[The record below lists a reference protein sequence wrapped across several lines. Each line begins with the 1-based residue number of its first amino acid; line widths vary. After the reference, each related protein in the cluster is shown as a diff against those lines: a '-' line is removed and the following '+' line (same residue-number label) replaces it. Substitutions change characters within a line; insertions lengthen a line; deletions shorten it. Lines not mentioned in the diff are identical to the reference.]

1 MIEYNTLVVVCGV
14 GLLGAT
20 AGVVGS
26 FAVFRRRALVGDAL
40 AHASL
45 PGICAAF
52 LLFERRELH
61 LLLAGALA
69 SGLLGVLVVSLLT
82 RWTRTREDAAIGIVL
97 SVFFGVGIVLSRIV
111 QNRSSAGSK
120 AGLDSFL
127 LGKTSGMIVEDV
139 VFLGAAGAAS
149 VFAVWLVFKELKSTT
164 FDPGFAQSQGW
175 PVLGLDVLLLGLI
188 AATVMIGLPAVG
200 VVLISAL
207 LILPAAAAR
216 FWTDRFERV
225 VVLAALLGAGV
236 GVAGTILSARLER
249 APAGA
254 VIVLTGAA
262 VLIASMLLAPKR
274 GVVARAIADRRF
286 ANDLA
291 AEAILRELFEAWEA
305 AGEAGAEI
313 ARPPGP
319 ERRRG
324 VRLLESRGWIV
335 RSGGGWAPTPQGLE
349 EGRRAAARRRLWRKL
364 VHDYPDAAATADLGA
379 SSIEELLGPELVREL
394 ALKLSAEGRWPAGE
408 PIPSGVPRR

>member
-1 MIEYNTLVVVCGV
+1 MIEYNTLVVVCGAS
-14 GLLGAT
+14 LLGAA

-26 FAVFRRRALVGDAL
+26 FAVLRRRALAGDAL

-45 PGICAAF
+45 PGICLAF
-52 LLFERRELH
+52 LLFERRELY

-69 SGLLGVLVVSLLT
+69 SGLLGVLVVSLLG
-82 RWTRTREDAAIGIVL
+82 RWTRTREDAAIGVVL

-139 VFLGAAGAAS
+139 VFLAAAGAAS
-149 VFAVWLVFKELKSTT
+149 VFAVWLVFKELKATT
-164 FDPGFAQSQGW
+164 FDPGFAQSLGW
-175 PVLGLDVLLLGLI
+175 PVVGLDVLLLGLI

-200 VVLISAL
+200 VVLISSL

-225 VVLAALLGAGV
+225 VALAALLGAGV
-236 GVAGTILSARLER
+236 GAAGALLSARLER

-254 VIVLTGAA
+254 VIVLTGSA
-262 VLIASMLLAPKR
+262 VFIVSMLFAPKR
-274 GVVARAIADRRF
+274 GVLARTIADRRF
-286 ANDLA
+286 ADGLA
-291 AEAILRELFEAWEA
+291 MEAILRELFEAWEST
-305 AGEAGAEI
+305 GEAALIAEPSGP
-313 ARPPGP
+313 ARK
-319 ERRRG
+319 RG
-324 VRLLESRGWIV
+324 VRLLKSRGWIHRV
-335 RSGGGWAPTPQGLE
+335 GDRWTPTPQGLK
-349 EGRRAAARRRLWRKL
+349 EGRRAAAAHRLWRKL
-364 VHDYPDAAATADLGA
+364 VHDHPDAAAAAELGA
-379 SSIEELLGPELVREL
+379 ASIEELLGPELVREL

-408 PIPSGVPRR
+408 PIPSGDPQR